1 MSLLLRRLAGLPYGL
16 LAAGRVKAYALGIL
30 PSERPPLPVIS
41 VGNLGLG
48 GTGKTPLVLHL
59 LGKLRAEGF
68 RPGVLSRGYGKAKN
82 EKLNDEGRLLELR
95 FPGLPQE
102 QDPDRAAAAERL
114 LARASLDCLVLD
126 DAFQHLRIARDLD
139 LVCLSGRRPWFEDAP
154 LPLGRLREFPSALK
168 RAHLLVLTHTE
179 GLPRE
184 KVAAL
189 EERAALDSGGK
200 PLARAEHLPSAL
212 LLPDPAGEGKSR
224 ERPPS
229 DLEGKRVF
237 LFSAI
242 GSPRAFQATVE
253 GLGAQV
259 AGHLAFRDHHRFTPV
274 DFRKIQDRARESGAE
289 TILTTEKDLAR
300 TGGFPFPA
308 AVLRVDLVFR
318 QGEERLDRLLREV
331 LEKKEP

>member
-16 LAAGRVKAYALGIL
+16 LAAARAKAYALGL
-30 PSERPPLPVIS
+30 FPSETLPLPVIS

-59 LGKLRAEGF
+59 VEKLKSRGL
-68 RPGVLSRGYGKAKN
+68 RPGVLSRGYGKTKT
-82 EKLNDEGRLLELR
+82 ERLNDEGRLLDLR

-102 QDPDRAAAAERL
+102 QDPHRAAAAQRL
-114 LARASLDCLVLD
+114 LARTSLDCLVLD
-126 DAFQHLRIARDLD
+126 DAFQHLGIARDLD
-139 LVCLSGRRPWFEDAP
+139 LVCLSARRPWFEDAP
-154 LPLGRLREFPSALK
+154 LPLGRLREFPSALR
-168 RAHLLVLTHTE
+168 RAHFLVLTHTE
-179 GLPRE
+179 GLSWER
-184 KVAAL
+184 AALL

-200 PLARAEHLPSAL
+200 PLARAEHRPSAL
-212 LLPDPAGEGKSR
+212 LLPGPAGEGKDR

-253 GLGAQV
+253 ALGARV
-259 AGHLAFRDHHRFTPV
+259 TGHLAFRDHHRYTPV
-274 DFRKIQDRARESGAE
+274 DFRKIQAGARESGAE
-289 TILTTEKDLAR
+289 TILTTEKDQAR
-300 TGGFPFPA
+300 AGAFPFPA

-318 QGEERLDRLLREV
+318 EGEERLDRLLREG
-331 LEKKEP
+331 LEKKKP